1 MNESD
6 FILLSSLRPLYI
18 LLLLAFTYSL
28 PPHLNHLFYL
38 YKVNR
43 PGSCCQLHYR
53 PRYGSGTQ
61 QLLRVY
67 TNMDSCHCLLHYRF
81 HIFFRWARS
90 SSTWEG
96 IQTVVS
102 PFSIYHYHNA
112 HSYYLFT
119 LLGFSIFT
127 YWSFSGQLS
136 GVACESL

>member
-6 FILLSSLRPLYI
+6 FTLLSSLRPLYI

-43 PGSCCQLHYR
+43 PGSCCQPHYR
-53 PRYGSGTQ
+53 PGYGSGTQ

-96 IQTVVS
+96 IQIVVS
-102 PFSIYHYHNA
+102 PFSIIITMLIVITFLLCWA
-112 HSYYLFT
+112 SLSSLSDLF
-119 LLGFSIFT
+119 LANFLG
-127 YWSFSGQLS
+127 
-136 GVACESL
+136 